1 MAARAATIR
10 AMGLFDGVFL
20 LVRHRPLRWVWLSL
34 REPLVSEN
42 HEPMTGPTSTEKEDA
57 ALSLTVAVIASSN
70 GPLLLLDEE
79 LNVVVASG
87 SFCGAFGLDPITV
100 VGIPVFEL
108 GHGEWRVPQLRTLL
122 MATAAG
128 DPPIEAYEFDLTRMG
143 VEVRRLSVHAQ
154 RLAYLDL
161 DAVRLLVAITDVTEA
176 RADAKAKEQLSRENV
191 VLLQEVRHRVANSLQ
206 IIASVLLQG
215 ARKTQSE
222 EARGHLRDAH
232 NRVMSVATLERQLSG
247 STGDGIQI
255 SSYLSKLCASIAD
268 SMIHDPD
275 RISIAVKS
283 DDAIVSGN
291 LSVSLGLIAT
301 ELVINSLKHGF
312 PDTRTGKI
320 TVTYKEGNGCWALSV
335 GDDGVGISADST
347 KAVPGLGTSIVQALA
362 RQLAATVHIA
372 DAHPGVFVS
381 IAHAAHKAEPSQ
393 RVEAAI

>member
-1 MAARAATIR
+1 
-10 AMGLFDGVFL
+10 
-20 LVRHRPLRWVWLSL
+20 
-34 REPLVSEN
+34 
-42 HEPMTGPTSTEKEDA
+42 
-57 ALSLTVAVIASSN
+57 
-70 GPLLLLDEE
+70 
-79 LNVVVASG
+79 
-87 SFCGAFGLDPITV
+87 
-100 VGIPVFEL
+100 
-108 GHGEWRVPQLRTLL
+108 
-122 MATAAG
+122 
-128 DPPIEAYEFDLTRMG
+128 
-143 VEVRRLSVHAQ
+143 
-154 RLAYLDL
+154 
-161 DAVRLLVAITDVTEA
+161 
-176 RADAKAKEQLSRENV
+176 
-191 VLLQEVRHRVANSLQ
+191 
-206 IIASVLLQG
+206 
-215 ARKTQSE
+215 
-222 EARGHLRDAH
+222 
-232 NRVMSVATLERQLSG
+232 
-247 STGDGIQI
+247 
-255 SSYLSKLCASIAD
+255 
-268 SMIHDPD
+268 MIHDPD